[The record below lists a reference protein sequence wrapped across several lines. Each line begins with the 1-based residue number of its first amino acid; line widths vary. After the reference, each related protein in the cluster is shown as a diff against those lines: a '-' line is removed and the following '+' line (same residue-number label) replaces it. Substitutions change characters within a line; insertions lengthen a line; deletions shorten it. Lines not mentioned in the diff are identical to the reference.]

1 MDNDL
6 RLGHQLFGIN
16 KIYVGLV
23 ALTAWLRQ
31 LTQVIRESQSESAE
45 TDLYKTDLLR
55 LIF

>member
-1 MDNDL
+1 MDNGL

-31 LTQVIRESQSESAE
+31 LTQVIRESQLESAE
-45 TDLYKTDLLR
+45 TDLHKTDLLR